1 MMHLMV
7 VMNTATLPAT
17 LSSDQLTQYHRE
29 GYLFLRGVFTA
40 EEVREFQAEASR
52 LLASDLVDEKN
63 IRTRPRKLPSGVLE
77 VERFDPVIDVS
88 TIFRDVIT
96 SERILGPLRDIFEEE
111 AVLFK
116 DKLIFKVPGMSGYT
130 MHQDYAW
137 WQPQGAESELPGIDP
152 DKILSVMVGI
162 DAADAENGAIQLF
175 PGRHHELI
183 STPGEL
189 RNMNDE
195 ETATLDRTTTVLGET
210 QPGDVV
216 IFHSLTPHC
225 SERNNS
231 PRSRRQLY
239 MTYNSKSAGDVY
251 EAQQGHYRNYT
262 TKQGGEGLF
271 FR

>member
-1 MMHLMV
+1 MV
-7 VMNTATLPAT
+7 DMKTATLPST
-17 LSSDQLTQYHRE
+17 LSAVQLTQYHRD
-29 GYLFLRGVFTA
+29 GYLFLRGVFTTD
-40 EEVREFQAEASR
+40 EVRDFQAEAAR

-88 TIFRDVIT
+88 PLFRGVIN
-96 SERILGPLRDIFEEE
+96 SERILGPLSEIFEEE

-137 WQPQGAESELPGIDP
+137 WQPQGADSELPGIDP

-175 PGRHHELI
+175 PGRHRELL

-195 ETATLDRTTTVLGET
+195 ETATLDRTTAILGET

-225 SERNNS
+225 SDRNNS

-239 MTYNSKSAGDVY
+239 MTYNAKSAGDVY
-251 EAQQGHYRNYT
+251 EAQQTHYRNYT
-262 TKQGGEGLF
+262 TKQNGEGLF

>member
-1 MMHLMV
+1 
-7 VMNTATLPAT
+7 MNATLVPSA
-17 LSSDQLTQYHRE
+17 LSADQLARYHRD
-29 GYLFLRGVFTA
+29 GYLFLRGIFA
-40 EEVREFQAEASR
+40 ADEVREFQAEAAR
-52 LLASDLVDEKN
+52 LLASDLVHEKN
-63 IRTRPRKLPSGVLE
+63 LRTRPRRLASGALE

-88 TIFRDVIT
+88 SLFRSVVA
-96 SERILGPLRDIFEEE
+96 SERLLEPLREIFGEE

-137 WQPQGAESELPGIDP
+137 WQPQEAESELPGIHP

-175 PGRHHELI
+175 PGRHHELL

-189 RNMNDE
+189 RNMNAE
-195 ETATLDRTTTVLGET
+195 ETSTLDLSTAVLGET

-225 SERNNS
+225 SDRNNS

-239 MTYNSKSAGDVY
+239 MTYNAKSAGDVY
-251 EAQQGHYRNYT
+251 EAQQTHYRNYT
-262 TKQGGEGLF
+262 VKQAGDGLF

>member
-1 MMHLMV
+1 MT
-7 VMNTATLPAT
+7 TATVPSS
-17 LSSDQLTQYHRE
+17 LSAEQLTQYHRD

-40 EEVREFQAEASR
+40 DEVREFQAEAAR
-52 LLASDLVDEKN
+52 LLTSDLVHEN
-63 IRTRPRKLPSGVLE
+63 NLRTRPRRLPSGQLE

-88 TIFRDVIT
+88 PLFHGVVH
-96 SERILGPLRDIFEEE
+96 SERILEPLRGIFGEE

-116 DKLIFKVPGMSGYT
+116 DKLIFKVPGMSGYS

-137 WQPQGAESELPGIDP
+137 WQPQGGESELPGIDP

-175 PGRHHELI
+175 PGRHRELL
-183 STPGEL
+183 STAGEL
-189 RNMNDE
+189 RNMNDGE
-195 ETATLDRTTTVLGET
+195 SATLDRETAVLGQT

-216 IFHSLTPHC
+216 IFHSLTPHG
-225 SERNNS
+225 SDRNNS

-239 MTYNSKSAGDVY
+239 MTYNARSAGDVY
-251 EAQQGHYRNYT
+251 AAQQIHYRNYT
-262 TKQGGEGLF
+262 LQQNGDGLF